1 MEAKAKVDELTQE
14 LNKARR
20 TEDEVTLALRVAAAL
35 REELNETRED
45 LTKALERDSET
56 TKALEMAQQAA
67 EEQDEQME
75 DVKNRCQDMM
85 TEMMAKLREE
95 RASRVEVE
103 TNLATVADEK
113 NRLQLLLEAE
123 RSHKELMSSVGGQ
136 PIEEGEAVVDDDRA
150 QARWETQD
158 LVAERDIL
166 LKRLEALENN
176 VAQKVQ
182 EGIEAGLEEAAAA
195 VAVSEQAAAAAAAA
209 ASRRSTDEDA
219 NEELKSVNGQLR
231 KRVAELE
238 IELKEVRVRVPSIEE
253 LANGDVDIEEL
264 ANREVEG
271 LDEST
276 RVSSVDVDGEEADG
290 AKATEELEI
299 ESLRSQLKNLSHG
312 FAAREQALCN
322 EVTTLQMNAEEMAEA
337 YNMVEQKLM
346 NTKRYCKDA
355 VKSVAQDLCDVLA
368 ELEKSPENEAIHVAS
383 RAQRS
388 EPGLSVINEEPLEAP
403 SDEHEEEGWGSSG

>member
-150 QARWETQD
+150 QAR
-158 LVAERDIL
+158 
-166 LKRLEALENN
+166 
-176 VAQKVQ
+176 
-182 EGIEAGLEEAAAA
+182 
-195 VAVSEQAAAAAAAA
+195 
-209 ASRRSTDEDA
+209 
-219 NEELKSVNGQLR
+219 
-231 KRVAELE
+231 
-238 IELKEVRVRVPSIEE
+238 
-253 LANGDVDIEEL
+253 
-264 ANREVEG
+264 
-271 LDEST
+271 
-276 RVSSVDVDGEEADG
+276 
-290 AKATEELEI
+290 
-299 ESLRSQLKNLSHG
+299 
-312 FAAREQALCN
+312 
-322 EVTTLQMNAEEMAEA
+322 
-337 YNMVEQKLM
+337 
-346 NTKRYCKDA
+346 
-355 VKSVAQDLCDVLA
+355 
-368 ELEKSPENEAIHVAS
+368 
-383 RAQRS
+383 
-388 EPGLSVINEEPLEAP
+388 
-403 SDEHEEEGWGSSG
+403 